1 MREFHLQIVTPD
13 GMAFDG
19 MAESLLVRSES
30 GDVEILAGHA
40 DLFASLGIGRARI
53 KAGGENRLGSA
64 AGGFI
69 SVAKGEVKLVATT
82 FEFKD
87 EIDLERAK
95 TAKDTAEEKLKN
107 AKNDKD
113 IELAKANNT
122 KRRSSFVLTVFLYY
136 SKTFIYILP

>member
-19 MAESLLVRSES
+19 MAESLLVRSET
-30 GDVEILAGHA
+30 GDIEIMAGHA

-53 KAGGENRLGSA
+53 KTEGKSLIGSA

-69 SVAKGEVKLVATT
+69 SVDKESVKLIATT

-87 EIDLERAK
+87 DIDLGRAK
-95 TAKDTAEEKLKN
+95 AAKEKAEEALKN
-107 AKNDKD
+107 AKNTRD
-113 IELAKANNT
+113 IDLAKAKLLRAINRINVASQ
-122 KRRSSFVLTVFLYY
+122 K
-136 SKTFIYILP
+136 